1 MYTKGV
7 GNATSNATGQ
17 TKGCCER
24 MTVTIFDIAKRANVS
39 VSTVSRVLNNKPDVN
54 KATEQKVRQV
64 IKDLN
69 FTPNSAA
76 RSLVLKHSNTIGY
89 IASDITNP
97 SFPETARGV
106 VVKAR
111 EYGYSVMFFDANKD
125 SAVEKEAID
134 LLRTKQ
140 VDGII
145 LSFNE
150 ANREEL
156 EKLRKEQYP
165 VVQIYRKSS
174 RSAIS
179 TIAIDNVDSGLTAT
193 RYLID
198 AGHVKIAHITT
209 GNGTQSGHERL
220 IGYRQAME
228 GAGLE
233 IREEYIQVGMNS
245 VEAGKECMQ
254 KLLAL
259 DDLPTAVFASHDAQA
274 VGVYEAI
281 FEQGLSIPDD
291 ISVIGHDNIDLS
303 QYLRPKLTTIDT
315 FKYRLGEASVDL
327 LVEEMEAH
335 SPQSKEIVFS
345 GVLVER
351 ESVKKL

>member
-1 MYTKGV
+1 M
-7 GNATSNATGQ
+7 
-17 TKGCCER
+17 
-24 MTVTIFDIAKRANVS
+24 
-39 VSTVSRVLNNKPDVN
+39 
-54 KATEQKVRQV
+54 
-64 IKDLN
+64 
-69 FTPNSAA
+69 
-76 RSLVLKHSNTIGY
+76 
-89 IASDITNP
+89 
-97 SFPETARGV
+97 
-106 VVKAR
+106 KAR

-125 SAVEKEAID
+125 SAVEKEAIE

-156 EKLRKEQYP
+156 EKLKKEQYP

-193 RYLID
+193 RHLID
-198 AGHVKIAHITT
+198 AGHTKIAHITT
-209 GNGTQSGHERL
+209 GNETQSGHERL
-220 IGYRQAME
+220 LGYRQAMDE
-228 GAGLE
+228 AGIE
-233 IREEYIQVGMNS
+233 VREEYIQVGTNS
-245 VEAGKECMQ
+245 VEAGKECMH

-259 DDLPTAVFASHDAQA
+259 DDRPTAVFASHDAQA
-274 VGVYEAI
+274 VGAYEEI
-281 FEQGLSIPDD
+281 FEQGLSIPEDV
-291 ISVIGHDNIDLS
+291 SVIGHDNIDLA

-335 SPQSKEIVFS
+335 SPQNKEIVFS
-345 GVLVER
+345 CVLVER
-351 ESVKKL
+351 ESVKRL

>member
-1 MYTKGV
+1 MG
-7 GNATSNATGQ
+7 AA
-17 TKGCCER
+17 
-24 MTVTIFDIAKRANVS
+24 VTIFDIAKRANVS

-54 KATEQKVRQV
+54 KETEQKVRQI
-64 IKDLN
+64 IKELN
-69 FTPNSAA
+69 FSPNSAA

-111 EYGYSVMFFDANKD
+111 EHGYSVMFFDANKD
-125 SAVEKEAID
+125 SAVEKEAIQ

-156 EKLRKEQYP
+156 EKLKKEQYP

-179 TIAIDNVDSGLTAT
+179 TIAIDNVDSGLIAT
-193 RYLID
+193 RYLIE
-198 AGHVKIAHITT
+198 AGHKNIAHITT
-209 GNGTQSGHERL
+209 GGGTQSGYERMM
-220 IGYRQAME
+220 GYQQA
-228 GAGLE
+228 LE
-233 IREEYIQVGMNS
+233 EAAIEILPEYIQVGSNS
-245 VEAGKECMQ
+245 IEGGKECMQ
-254 KLLAL
+254 RLLAL
-259 DDLPTAVFASHDAQA
+259 ENRPTAVFASHDMQA
-274 VGVYEAI
+274 VGAYEVI
-281 FEQGLSIPDD
+281 FEAGLSIPDD
-291 ISVIGHDNIDLS
+291 ISVIGHDNIEFS

-327 LVEEMEAH
+327 LIEEMEAP
-335 SPQSKEIVFS
+335 SPQNKEIIFS
-345 GVLVER
+345 NTLVER
-351 ESVKKL
+351 DSVKRM